1 MRRTFPAMLLLA
13 AALGSACDDDD
24 GTEPTPTIAAAI
36 SGPVTISQGQS
47 GTATVT
53 VTRGGGYSGPVGFAI
68 TGLPTGVTGTFD
80 PVTAPAGTGDATSTL
95 TLTASASA
103 TTGNANY
110 TVTASGTGV
119 TSATATGS
127 LTVNATPNFTLT
139 VAPTTLNIPQGGTGT
154 ADVTITRTGGFT
166 GAVNLS
172 VANLPTGVT
181 AEFDDPAPTGDAAVL
196 TLTVAGTATVA
207 QTNLSIDGAGTPGN
221 RSAALALNVTAAAPA
236 GGFTLALNP
245 ATVTVAA
252 GQNGQTTVNINKT
265 GTFTANVTLA
275 ATGLPN
281 GVTAAFNP
289 PAASPPRGATD
300 VQTQSTLTLT
310 VGAGVAANNYPIVVR
325 GTAEGQTEQTA
336 NLTLTV
342 TAPSGGGNSSWKFCD
357 LNNLPAHFAFQDGTG
372 PWTAVTGT
380 VAGDG
385 TTYTFNIASAT
396 GGVAFVQGSA
406 ATGFTT
412 FVFHGTQAEL
422 QTFGGNQ
429 CATSPNSS
437 RTLNGSVAGVG
448 ATDQTSVIMGPASAT
463 VTGAANF
470 QLQNALNGPADLIA
484 TQTTVSLGPPIAVTP
499 VKLIIRRA
507 LDIADGGTI
516 PVLDFGAAEAF
527 NPITAQ
533 ITINNLGTDIGLTQ
547 VSYQTTTTTG
557 LLYAAAGATG
567 NVQTAYGVP
576 TAQQAAT
583 DLHSISILAASQSGD
598 ARGRTSFT
606 KTMADMTVT
615 LGDPLTAP
623 TITSLGNTP
632 YPRYEATGPIQA
644 AYDDAFVFS
653 LVQAGAGAGDAR
665 SVIITA
671 TRAYFAG
678 ANYTLAVP
686 DLGATTGWQNTWA
699 LAVGVETS
707 AIMVASGFSSNGTL
721 PPNVEGGVVQFATRI
736 STVTP

>member
-1 MRRTFPAMLLLA
+1 MRRTLLALPLLA
-13 AALGSACDDDD
+13 AVLLAACDNDD

-36 SGPVTISQGQS
+36 SGAVTIAQGQS

-53 VTRGGGYSGPVGFAI
+53 VTRGGGYSGPVGFAVS
-68 TGLPTGVTGTFD
+68 GLPTGVTGAFD
-80 PVTAPAGTGDATSTL
+80 PVTAPAGTGEATSTL

-103 TTGNANY
+103 ATGAANY

-119 TSATATGS
+119 SNATATGS
-127 LTVNATPNFTLT
+127 LTVNAAPNFTLT
-139 VAPTTLNIPQGGTGT
+139 VAPTTLNIAQGATGT

-181 AEFDDPAPTGDAAVL
+181 AAFDDPAPTGNTAEL
-196 TLTVAGTATVA
+196 TLTVASTATVA
-207 QTNLSIDGAGTPGN
+207 QTNLSIDGTGTPGN
-221 RSAALALNVTAAAPA
+221 RSAALALNVTAAPT

-252 GQNGQTTVNINKT
+252 GANGQTTVNINKT

-289 PAASPPRGATD
+289 PAASPPRRATD
-300 VQTQSTLTLT
+300 VQTQSALTLT

-325 GTAEGQTEQTA
+325 GTAEGQPEATA

-357 LNNLPAHFAFQDGTG
+357 LNNLPVHFAYQDGTG

-385 TTYTFNIASAT
+385 TTYTFNIAGAT

-406 ATGFTT
+406 STGFTT
-412 FVFHGTQAEL
+412 FVSHGTQAEL
-422 QTFGGNQ
+422 QAFSANQ
-429 CATSPNSS
+429 CAANPNSS

-448 ATDQTSVIMGPASAT
+448 ATDQTSVIMGPASTT
-463 VTGAANF
+463 VTGPTTF

-484 TQTTVSLGPPIAVTP
+484 TQTTVAVGPPIVVTP
-499 VKLIIRRA
+499 VKLIIRRGV
-507 LDIADGGTI
+507 DIPDGGTI
-516 PVLDFGAAEAF
+516 PELNFGAAEAF

-533 ITINNLGTDIGLTQ
+533 ITINNLGTDFGLTQ
-547 VSYQTTTTTG
+547 VSYQTTTTSG
-557 LLYAAAGATG
+557 LLYASVGATG

-583 DLHSISILAASQSGD
+583 DLHSISVLAASQSGD
-598 ARGRTSFT
+598 ARGRTSWF
-606 KTMADMTVT
+606 KTLADMTVT

-632 YPRYEATGPIQA
+632 YPRYQATGPIQS

-653 LVQAGAGAGDAR
+653 LIQAGAGAGDAR

-671 TRAYFAG
+671 TRGYFAG
-678 ANYTLAVP
+678 ANYTLVVP
-686 DLGATTGWQNTWA
+686 DLSATTGWQNTWA
-699 LAVGVETS
+699 LAVGQPIN

-721 PPNVEGGVVQFATRI
+721 PPNVEGGVVQFATRV
-736 STVTP
+736 SQVTP

>member
-1 MRRTFPAMLLLA
+1 MRRTYLALPLLA
-13 AALGSACDDDD
+13 ALLAACDNDD
-24 GTEPTPTIAAAI
+24 GTEPTPTIAASI
-36 SGPVTISQGQS
+36 SGAVTISQGQS

-80 PVTAPAGTGDATSTL
+80 PVTAPAATGDATSTL
-95 TLTASASA
+95 TLTASAGA
-103 TTGNANY
+103 TTGAANY

-139 VAPTTLNIPQGGTGT
+139 VDPTTLNVAQGGTGT
-154 ADVTITRTGGFT
+154 VDVTITRTGGFT

-196 TLTVAGTATVA
+196 TLTVAGTAAVA
-207 QTNLSIDGAGTPGN
+207 QTNLSIDGTGTPGN
-221 RSAALALNVTAAAPA
+221 RSAALALNVTAAPS

-252 GQNGQTTVNINKT
+252 GASGQTTVNINKT
-265 GTFTANVTLA
+265 GDFTANVTLA

-289 PAASPPRGATD
+289 PAASPPRGSSATD

-325 GTAEGQTEQTA
+325 GTAEGQPEQTA

-342 TAPSGGGNSSWKFCD
+342 TAASGGNSSWKFCD
-357 LNNLPAHFAFQDGTG
+357 LNNLPVHFAYQDGTG
-372 PWTAVTGT
+372 AWTAVTGT

-396 GGVAFVQGSA
+396 GGVAFVQGSDS
-406 ATGFTT
+406 TGYTT

-422 QTFGGNQ
+422 QTFAGNQ
-429 CATSPNSS
+429 CATNPNSS

-448 ATDQTSVIMGPASAT
+448 ATDLTFVIMGPASAD
-463 VTGAANF
+463 VTGPTTF

-484 TQTTVSLGPPIAVTP
+484 TQVTVSVGPPFVVTP
-499 VKLIIRRA
+499 VKHIIRRG

-527 NPITAQ
+527 NPVTAQ
-533 ITINNLGTDIGLTQ
+533 ITVNNLGTDNALAQ
-547 VSYQTTTTTG
+547 VSYQTTTTRG
-557 LLYAAAGATG
+557 LLYAGAGGSG
-567 NVQTAYGVP
+567 NVHTVYGVP
-576 TAQQAAT
+576 AAQQAAS
-583 DLHSISILAASQSGD
+583 DLHSIDVQASAPSGEFR
-598 ARGRTSFT
+598 AITHWT
-606 KTMADMTVT
+606 KTLADMTVT

-632 YPRYEATGPIQA
+632 YPRYQATGPIQA
-644 AYDDAFVFS
+644 AYDDVVGFS
-653 LVQAGAGAGDAR
+653 LIQIPAALESAR
-665 SVIITA
+665 SVVITA
-671 TRAYFAG
+671 TRGYFAG
-678 ANYTLAVP
+678 ANYTLVVP
-686 DLGATTGWQNTWA
+686 DLSATTGWQNIWA
-699 LAVGVETS
+699 LAVGQPITTIVT
-707 AIMVASGFSSNGTL
+707 ATGFSGNGTL
-721 PPNVEGGVVQFATRI
+721 PPNIEGGVMQFAARV
-736 STVTP
+736 SEVTP

>member
-1 MRRTFPAMLLLA
+1 MRRMLLALPLLA
-13 AALGSACDDDD
+13 AVSLAACDNDD

-36 SGPVTISQGQS
+36 SGAVTILQGES

-53 VTRGGGYSGPVGFAI
+53 VTRGGGYSGPVSFAVS
-68 TGLPTGVTGTFD
+68 GLPTGVTGTFD
-80 PVTAPAGTGDATSTL
+80 PATAPAGTGNATSTL
-95 TLTASASA
+95 TLTASATA
-103 TTGNANY
+103 ATGNVNY
-110 TVTASGTGV
+110 TVTATGAGV
-119 TSATATGS
+119 TNATATGS
-127 LTVNATPNFTLT
+127 LTVNAAPNFTLT
-139 VAPTTLNIPQGGTGT
+139 VDPTTLSIAQGATGT

-166 GAVNLS
+166 GPVTLT

-181 AEFDDPAPTGDAAVL
+181 AEFDDPAPTGDEAVL
-196 TLTVAGTATVA
+196 TLTVAANAAIA

-221 RSAALALNVTAAAPA
+221 RSAALALNVTAPPS

-245 ATVTVAA
+245 ATVTIAA
-252 GQNGQTTVNINKT
+252 GANGTTTVNINKT

-275 ATGLPN
+275 TNTLPN

-300 VQTQSTLTLT
+300 VQTQSVLTLT
-310 VGAGVAANNYPIVVR
+310 VGAGVAADNYPIVVR
-325 GTAEGQTEQTA
+325 GTAEGQPEATA

-357 LNNLPAHFAFQDGTG
+357 LNNLPVHFAFQDGTG
-372 PWTAVTGT
+372 PWTAVAGT

-385 TTYTFNIASAT
+385 TTYTFNIAGAT

-406 ATGFTT
+406 GTGFTT

-422 QTFGGNQ
+422 QAFSANQ
-429 CATSPNSS
+429 CATNPNSS

-448 ATDQTSVIMGPASAT
+448 ATDQTTVIMGPASAD
-463 VTGAANF
+463 VTGATTF

-484 TQTTVSLGPPIAVTP
+484 TQTTVALGPPIVITP

-533 ITINNLGTDIGLTQ
+533 LTINNLGTDFALTQ
-547 VSYQTTTTTG
+547 VSYQTTTTSG
-557 LLYAAAGATG
+557 LLYASVGGTA
-567 NVQTAYGVP
+567 NVQTVHGVP

-583 DLHSISILAASQSGD
+583 DLHNINVFAANQNGD
-598 ARGRTSFT
+598 ARGRTSWL
-606 KTMADMTVT
+606 KTLADMTVT

-632 YPRYEATGPIQA
+632 YPRYQATGPIQA
-644 AYDDAFVFS
+644 AYDDAFAFS
-653 LVQAGAGAGDAR
+653 LIQAGAGAGDAR

-678 ANYTLAVP
+678 SNYTLVVP
-686 DLGATTGWQNTWA
+686 DLSATTGWQNTWA
-699 LAVGVETS
+699 LVVGQPIST
-707 AIMVASGFSSNGTL
+707 IMVASGFSTSGAL
-721 PPNVEGGVVQFATRI
+721 PPNVEGGVVEFATRT
-736 STVTP
+736 SEVTP